1 MDRAQ
6 ALSGPGLATADDCD
20 DGEEVSRVRLRYP
33 KHLMSCTIALAH
45 TLTPSHTVR
54 CLDRDTDTAGD
65 CIGRAGLSG
74 VWLRNPK
81 HPGVHAGAGVCALTS
96 SRRGPTGGV
105 SIGNEYSIQRPDSE
119 SSSSFYSQPIRL
131 SAIES
136 SSRCQTR
143 KPVNCKNL

>member
-6 ALSGPGLATADDCD
+6 HFAGPGLATADDCD

-33 KHLMSCTIALAH
+33 KHLMSGTIALAH

-54 CLDRDTDTAGD
+54 CLDRDTAGD

-74 VWLRNPK
+74 VWLRYPK
-81 HPGVHAGAGVCALTS
+81 HLGVHAGGAVCALTS

-105 SIGNEYSIQRPDSE
+105 SIGNEYSIQDLTHDE
-119 SSSSFYSQPIRL
+119 AQQ
-131 SAIES
+131 AA
-136 SSRCQTR
+136 CQ
-143 KPVNCKNL
+143 